1 MFAKPRAK
9 LAKAKNPAPAPR
21 RVPRQETAKRAVGPY
36 ADVLNSIDSETRA
49 SNDIARR
56 RLQDNVAY
64 VKWQQ
69 DRQGGIAN
77 NAATAD
83 RNAQRANAFTQLATA
98 GAQSRTQSTLD
109 AQRGERTGT
118 VTDGPGKSREAL
130 AGDDVMTQAMLAAT
144 QKRQNSAATSSQG
157 KAGFIAAATAAS
169 GQAAAAGIAGDNY
182 RERKAL
188 GGEKRTVLAAR
199 EADRA
204 AAAAAQIAAEQD
216 AAEAAQRNAIAQ
228 ASIDARL
235 SVAELNANARAS
247 EGAAN
252 RASAGERA
260 RLSAET
266 SRANS
271 RTSARGRSR
280 GSKGGGV
287 SASETRQRG
296 DNVRKAKN
304 AYGTLKS
311 AASGLRSKK
320 VPYSSAKQTLLT
332 LHPDLASD
340 TAALNAALSATYD
353 PRAKGGKPRGQ
364 ALKNYQ
370 NSLKSRRQGR

>member
-1 MFAKPRAK
+1 MQPRAK
-9 LAKAKNPAPAPR
+9 KIAR

-36 ADVLNSIDSETRA
+36 SDVLNSIDSETRA

-98 GAQSRTQSTLD
+98 GAQHRTQSTLD
-109 AQRGERTGT
+109 AQRGGRTGT

-130 AGDDVMTQAMLAAT
+130 AGDDVLTQAMLAAT
-144 QKRQNSAATSSQG
+144 QKRQNSAAVSSQG
-157 KAGFIAAATAAS
+157 KAGFLSAATAAS

-252 RASAGERA
+252 RSSAERRA
-260 RLSAET
+260 RLSAR
-266 SRANS
+266 SR
-271 RTSARGRSR
+271 GR
-280 GSKGGGV
+280 GSKGGGI

-296 DNVRKAKN
+296 DNVRKAKD
-304 AYGTLKS
+304 AYGTLKG
-311 AASGLRSKK
+311 AASAVKAKGKG
-320 VPYSSAKQTLLT
+320 YSDAKAYLLYQY
-332 LHPDLASD
+332 PDYASN
-340 TAALNAALSATYD
+340 TAALNAALSALYD
-353 PRAKGGKPRGQ
+353 PKAKGGKPRGK

-370 NSLKSRRQGR
+370 NSLKARRRGR

>member
-1 MFAKPRAK
+1 MQHRAK
-9 LAKAKNPAPAPR
+9 KIAR

-69 DRQGGIAN
+69 NRQGGIAN

-118 VTDGPGKSREAL
+118 VTGGPGKSREAL

-144 QKRQNSAATSSQG
+144 QKRQNSAAASSQG

-271 RTSARGRSR
+271 RTSARGRS
-280 GSKGGGV
+280 KGGGV
-287 SASETRQRG
+287 STSEARQRG
-296 DNVRKAKN
+296 DNVRKAKD
-304 AYGTLKS
+304 AYGTLKG
-311 AASGLRSKK
+311 AAAAYKRGGAGVKSMS
-320 VPYSSAKQTLLT
+320 YSDAKYALLDEF
-332 LHPDLASD
+332 PDYASNV
-340 TAALNAALSATYD
+340 AALNAALSAVYD
-353 PRAKGGKPRGQ
+353 PRARGGKPRGK

-370 NSLKSRRQGR
+370 NSLKARRKGR